1 MNNRYCRQIE
11 LVDQDKLNGSSVIC
25 IGAGGVGV
33 PFLMYIVSSGV
44 GQVFVFDD
52 DEVCLHN
59 LQRQFIYTED
69 EIGSNKAETISR
81 KLLNRNSKVKVKAF
95 NERVT
100 AKRLDDIVQSV
111 NDKSKVLIVDCSD
124 NYETMLFSHDYALH
138 NHLKFLYG
146 SAEVLQGLVS
156 FYDYEEDD
164 YLERY
169 GCLRCLGF
177 KTNVEKTSNQI
188 LGPVAG
194 VIGAFMAEQTLQILS
209 GNIKNNYLYG
219 KIMFYQMGKI
229 KYLVLDSD
237 NECKHKAN

>member
-1 MNNRYCRQIE
+1 MNSRYCRQKE
-11 LVDQDKLNGSSVIC
+11 LVNQDALSVSTVIC

-52 DEVCLHN
+52 DDVCLHN
-59 LQRQFIYTED
+59 LQRQFIYTEED
-69 EIGSNKAETISR
+69 IGSNKAETISK
-81 KLLNRNSKVKVKAF
+81 KLLIRNSKVKVKPL

-100 AKRLDDIVQSV
+100 AKRLDAIVQSV

-124 NYETMLFSHDYALH
+124 NYETMLFSHDYALR

-146 SAEVLQGLVS
+146 SAEVLQGLAS
-156 FYDYEEDD
+156 YYDYEDD
-164 YLERY
+164 NYIERY

-194 VIGAFMAEQTLQILS
+194 VIGTFMAEQTLQILS

-219 KIMFYQMGKI
+219 KIMFYQMGKM
-229 KYLVLDSD
+229 KYLVLDADS
-237 NECKHKAN
+237 ECKHKVN

>member
-1 MNNRYCRQIE
+1 
-11 LVDQDKLNGSSVIC
+11 
-25 IGAGGVGV
+25 
-33 PFLMYIVSSGV
+33 MYIVSSGV

-59 LQRQFIYTED
+59 LQRQFIYTEED
-69 EIGSNKAETISR
+69 IGSNKAETISK
-81 KLLNRNSKVKVKAF
+81 KLLKRNSKVKVEPL

-100 AKRLDDIVQSV
+100 AERLDAIVQSV

-124 NYETMLFSHDYALH
+124 NYETMLFSHDYALR

-156 FYDYEEDD
+156 YYDYEDD
-164 YLERY
+164 NYIERY

-177 KTNVEKTSNQI
+177 QTNVEKTSNQI

-194 VIGAFMAEQTLQILS
+194 IIGTFMADQALQILS

-219 KIMFYQMGKI
+219 KIMFYQMGKM
-229 KYLVLDSD
+229 KYLVLDADS
-237 NECKHKAN
+237 ECKHKVN